1 MRNRINIFIIIA
13 LLLSSLIGMT
23 GCVDEEYNSHSAL
36 SNYSLV
42 LSLPIEDVKDI
53 RTRAIEESSITDIFA
68 VIIRNGV
75 AKYESVQSFSV
86 SGVNV
91 QVTLNKLSPKDGEK
105 LYVFCNTGLSS
116 VIAANEEQLLTRV
129 TCTNMVN
136 DGLTMYGT
144 IEISSVNENVELK
157 RSLAKS
163 TLTTPTE
170 LTVKCWKICNV
181 PEQGYVSGGYPT
193 DANLEDLTRNSGEIA
208 YFIPRTDNTT
218 TTNACTFLLVEIEQ
232 KGWYRLDFYDG
243 GNLNID
249 DRFVPLNLEKNTY
262 YRFVIQSLSGNG
274 YSTEEEAAANTGSN
288 ILYNMTVSN
297 EKAGSSNGQYALA
310 VSTEEI
316 WLYPTDISTKQMA
329 LTISAIIPTNSINNI
344 TTYQVSLK
352 NHNDQLKLIDGNT
365 PVTTLDL
372 YKNTLLTTENSP
384 REITLSL
391 EGMDIGHAYLE
402 IQLGNITKQVP
413 IKIQSANC
421 YMFDFSVESTLNIPI
436 LQANADGIERIKA
449 EDNVIPQILWSDRP
463 DISLIPT
470 YDKDKHVIQV
480 TSNGASFIGNAVIAA
495 VVNNEVRWSWHIWML
510 DNTYIH
516 LGSKGVFEFNDDK
529 IYSYNNYDF
538 MAMNLGATSDEL
550 QNLACRGL
558 LYQWGR
564 KDPFPVSVDN
574 TSNEPYLYVGSDQYK
589 MTGVHPIWGDNIAV
603 IIPNND
609 DGTNLEHSIRFPNQ
623 FIEGMTYIISSTGLG
638 DEDWYTNNPDKRN
651 NYLWISREG
660 DKTPYNPCPIGWI
673 VPDGKIAGPWVGLWP
688 TDGTFVPSKGVSWNS
703 AGSYPFTNLRNP
715 DGHFAGK
722 PDFGFYWWGN
732 GDDRAIHLT
741 TFNKDQVVYSSFC
754 ARGQGSF
761 VRCVKE

>member
-1 MRNRINIFIIIA
+1 MRNRINIFIIIT

-42 LSLPIEDVKDI
+42 LSLPVEEVKDI
-53 RTRAIEESSITDIFA
+53 HTRTAESSISDIFA
-68 VIIRNGV
+68 VIIRNGF
-75 AKYESVQSFSV
+75 ARYESVQSFSV
-86 SGVNV
+86 SGANIRATLK
-91 QVTLNKLSPKDGEK
+91 TLNPKVGEK

-116 VIAANEEQLLTRV
+116 VIADNEEQLLKQV
-129 TCTNMVN
+129 TYTNTVY
-136 DGLTMYGT
+136 GRFTMYGT
-144 IEISSVNENVELK
+144 IEINAPNENVMLK

-163 TLTTPTE
+163 TLTTPTD
-170 LTVKCWKICNV
+170 LTVTSWKICNV

-193 DANLEDLTRNSGEIA
+193 DANLEDITYGGDEVA
-208 YFIPRTDNTT
+208 YFIPRTDNNT

-243 GNLNID
+243 GNLNIN

-297 EKAGSSNGQYALA
+297 EKAGSSNGQYTLA

-316 WLYPTDISTKQMA
+316 WLYPADISHNQTA
-329 LTISAIIPTNSINNI
+329 LTVSAIIPANSINDI

-352 NHNDQLKLIDGNT
+352 NHNDQLKIIDGDT

-372 YKNTLLTTENSP
+372 YKNTLLTTENSL
-384 REITLSL
+384 RDITLLL
-391 EGMDIGHAYLE
+391 EGMNFGDAYLE

-421 YMFDFSVESTLNIPI
+421 YMFDFSVQSTLNIPV

-470 YDKDKHVIQV
+470 YDKDKHIIQV
-480 TSNGASFIGNAVIAA
+480 TSNGTSSIGNAVIAA
-495 VVNNEVRWSWHIWML
+495 VVNNEIRWSWHIWML

-516 LGSKGVFEFNDDK
+516 LGSKGVFEFNSNK
-529 IYSYNNYDF
+529 INSYNNYDF
-538 MAMNLGATSDEL
+538 MAMNLGATSDDL
-550 QNLACRGL
+550 SNLACRGL

-574 TSNEPYLYVGSDQYK
+574 APNEPYLYVGSKKYK
-589 MTGVHPIWGDNIAV
+589 MTEAHPTWGDNIALITPSNV
-603 IIPNND
+603 
-609 DGTNLEHSIRFPNQ
+609 DGTNLEHSIRFPNK
-623 FIEGMTYIISSTGLG
+623 FIEGMSYVIPSTGLG
-638 DEDWYTNNPDKRN
+638 DLDWYTNNPDKRN

-673 VPDGKIAGPWVGLWP
+673 VPNGKIAGPWVGLWP
-688 TDGTFVPSKGVSWNS
+688 TDGTSVPSKGVSWNS
-703 AGSYPFTNLRNP
+703 AGGYPFTNHRNP
-715 DGHFAGK
+715 DGQFAGQ
-722 PDFGFYWWGN
+722 PNFGFYWWGN
-732 GDDRAIHLT
+732 GDDRAVHLT
-741 TFNKDQVVYSSFC
+741 TFNGSQVIYAAFC
-754 ARGQGSF
+754 ARGQGAF